1 MMILP
6 EESASVAAGV
16 ATSDDDAVD
25 EYLARL
31 SSEAEGMEDN
41 YEQVMRD
48 RRIGYLIGIES
59 GFLQIQLVMIIQLAI
74 GNE

>member
-6 EESASVAAGV
+6 EESASVVMGAAGGGGG
-16 ATSDDDAVD
+16 ATSEDADDAVD

-41 YEQVMRD
+41 YDQVGGVFR
-48 RRIGYLIGIES
+48 
-59 GFLQIQLVMIIQLAI
+59 
-74 GNE
+74 N